1 MTKRPPSEIVQ
12 VKVRMREDMRRKLET
27 AARKSGQT
35 VNAEILR
42 RLEQSLERP
51 AEPIEE
57 VARAAAEQAVKRME
71 DEYEV
76 ILVLSDHS
84 QGRPTVVLKRKG
96 DPDPVGRIHGVE
108 FTDDGH
114 IRLIRPRIGEP
125 EEK

>member
-71 DEYEV
+71 DE
-76 ILVLSDHS
+76 
-84 QGRPTVVLKRKG
+84 
-96 DPDPVGRIHGVE
+96 
-108 FTDDGH
+108 
-114 IRLIRPRIGEP
+114 
-125 EEK
+125 